1 MKPIY
6 PDDSIKLFWD
16 FLISVMLI
24 LIGLIIPYRISF
36 INEDDQD
43 SWIPF
48 DYVCD
53 VMFAID
59 IAVNFLTA
67 YYNEKNELEKRY
79 KKIAKN
85 YIFGWFIIDGLA
97 FLPLSTIFQDITTN
111 GSILNKL
118 LRILR
123 LPRLYRLIKIFR
135 IAKSEH
141 TIKNTVLFNHILMS
155 LHLNLGVA
163 RLLKVLLHF
172 FFLCHII
179 SCFWFY
185 TVILTINSSELIF

>member
-1 MKPIY
+1 
-6 PDDSIKLFWD
+6 
-16 FLISVMLI
+16 MLI
-24 LIGLIIPYRISF
+24 LIGLIVPYRISF
-36 INEDDQD
+36 INEDEQG
-43 SWIPF
+43 SWLAF

-53 VMFAID
+53 ALFGID
-59 IAVNFLTA
+59 IIVNFLTA
-67 YYNEKNELEKRY
+67 FYNQKNELVTNY

-85 YIFGWFIIDGLA
+85 YIFGWLIIDALA
-97 FLPLSTIFQDITTN
+97 FLPFSYIFQAVSSSNATIV
-111 GSILNKL
+111 NKL
-118 LRILR
+118 LRIMR

-141 TIKNTVLFNHILMS
+141 TIKNTVMINHILMS

-179 SCFWFY
+179 SCFWYY
-185 TVILTINSSELIF
+185 TVL